1 MEQEYPRPL
10 LGGDDVGTSNSVAT
24 SFSHPFTRIST
35 NSDQHRILIG
45 DEPENYNN
53 SDDNEEEEDG
63 TAAPL
68 TGDCGYS
75 RPFLFLDMIW
85 NLAFVVVSVFVL
97 LATVQERPST
107 PLRLWVSGYAL
118 QCLLHVGF
126 VWDECQRRS
135 LDDDVDGGSDFL
147 FCRVFSFS
155 ALCHNRLETSIWTTG
170 DSAKVSFF
178 FIVVSII
185 KKLESINTVVSS
197 VWWVFG
203 FYWIVMGGQPLLQD
217 SPRLYWL
224 SVVFLAFDV
233 FFMIFCI
240 AMACIIFLLLFCC
253 FPILATVAYAMT
265 IGDGASENDIRSLPK
280 YLYRQQNIVG
290 TSEGDKKQVKL
301 TALPANS
308 ICTAELVLH
317 PEDSE
322 CCICLYK
329 YVDGAELCTLPCN
342 HHFHHKCITKWLR
355 INATCPLCK
364 FNIHRGETLV

>member
-1 MEQEYPRPL
+1 MNQDYPRPL
-10 LGGDDVGTSNSVAT
+10 LADNDVGFTRNSIAT
-24 SFSHPFTRIST
+24 SFSHPFTRIPS
-35 NSDQHRILIG
+35 NSDS
-45 DEPENYNN
+45 EPENYS
-53 SDDNEEEEDG
+53 SDGEDDDS
-63 TAAPL
+63 AAPL
-68 TGDCGYS
+68 TGNCGYS

-97 LATVQERPST
+97 LVTVKERPST
-107 PLRLWVSGYAL
+107 PLRLWVFGYAL

-126 VWDECQRRS
+126 VWDEYQRRN
-135 LDDDVDGGSDFL
+135 LDDDDDDVGAGQNFH
-147 FCRVFSFS
+147 FRRVSSFS
-155 ALCHNRLETSIWTTG
+155 ALSH
-170 DSAKVSFF
+170 K
-178 FIVVSII
+178 SII
-185 KKLESINTVVSS
+185 KKLESINTIVSS

-203 FYWIVMGGQPLLQD
+203 FYWIVIGGQPLLQD

-240 AMACIIFLLLFCC
+240 AMACIIFFLLFCC

-280 YLYRQQNIVG
+280 YIYRQQNTVG
-290 TSEGDKKQVKL
+290 IFENVEKQEVNLK
-301 TALPANS
+301 ALPGNS
-308 ICTAELVLH
+308 ISTSELVLN

-329 YVDGAELCTLPCN
+329 YVNGAELCTLPCN
-342 HHFHHKCITKWLR
+342 HHFHHRCITKWLR

-364 FNIHRGETLV
+364 FNILRGDTLV

>member
-1 MEQEYPRPL
+1 MNQEYPRPL
-10 LGGDDVGTSNSVAT
+10 LGGDDVGFTRNPIAT

-35 NSDQHRILIG
+35 NSDRHTIMI
-45 DEPENYNN
+45 DVEPDNYNRDG
-53 SDDNEEEEDG
+53 DDDDDS
-63 TAAPL
+63 AAPL
-68 TGDCGYS
+68 SRDCGYS

-85 NLAFVVVSVFVL
+85 NLAFVLVSVFVL
-97 LATVQERPST
+97 LVTIQERPST
-107 PLRLWVSGYAL
+107 PLRLWICGYAL

-126 VWDECQRRS
+126 VWDEYQRRS
-135 LDDDVDGGSDFL
+135 LDDDVGGGQNFH
-147 FCRVFSFS
+147 FRRVSSFS
-155 ALCHNRLETSIWTTG
+155 ALCH
-170 DSAKVSFF
+170 K
-178 FIVVSII
+178 SII
-185 KKLESINTVVSS
+185 KKLESINTIVSS
-197 VWWVFG
+197 LWWVFG

-240 AMACIIFLLLFCC
+240 VMACIIFFLLFCC

-265 IGDGASENDIRSLPK
+265 IRDGASENDIRSLPK
-280 YLYRQQNIVG
+280 YLYRQPNTVG
-290 TSEGDKKQVKL
+290 TFEDGHKEEVNL
-301 TALPANS
+301 TALPGNS
-308 ICTAELVLH
+308 NSRAELVLH

-322 CCICLYK
+322 CCICLFK

-364 FNIHRGETLV
+364 FNILRGEMLV

>member
-1 MEQEYPRPL
+1 MNQEYPRPF
-10 LGGDDVGTSNSVAT
+10 LGGADMGFTRTSTAT
-24 SFSHPFTRIST
+24 SFSHPMTRIPT
-35 NSDQHRILIG
+35 NSDQHVILM
-45 DEPENYNN
+45 DNEPQNYNSSN
-53 SDDNEEEEDG
+53 ENDDDEDFNG
-63 TAAPL
+63 DLAAPL
-68 TGDCGYS
+68 TRDYGYS

-97 LATVQERPST
+97 LTTIQERPST
-107 PLRLWVSGYAL
+107 PLRMWICGYAL

-126 VWDECQRRS
+126 VWDEYQRRS
-135 LDDDVDGGSDFL
+135 LDDDFGGGGQYFH
-147 FCRVFSFS
+147 FRRVFSFS
-155 ALCHNRLETSIWTTG
+155 AICHN
-170 DSAKVSFF
+170 
-178 FIVVSII
+178 SII
-185 KKLESINTVVSS
+185 KKLESINTIVSS

-203 FYWIVMGGQPLLQD
+203 FYWTVMGGQPLLQD

-240 AMACIIFLLLFCC
+240 AMACIIFFLLFCC

-280 YLYRQQNIVG
+280 YLYRQKSTNE
-290 TSEGDKKQVKL
+290 TFEDDKKREVDLKS
-301 TALPANS
+301 LPGNGIS
-308 ICTAELVLH
+308 TAELVLH

-329 YVDGAELCTLPCN
+329 YVNGAELCTLPCN
-342 HHFHHKCITKWLR
+342 HHFHHKCVTKWLR

-364 FNIHRGETLV
+364 FNILKGEMLA